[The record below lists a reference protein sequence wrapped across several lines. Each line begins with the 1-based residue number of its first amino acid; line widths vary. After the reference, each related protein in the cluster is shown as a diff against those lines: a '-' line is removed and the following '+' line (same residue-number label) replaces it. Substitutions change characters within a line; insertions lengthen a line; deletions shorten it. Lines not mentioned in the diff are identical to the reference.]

1 MQAGSAAT
9 WAWTPAAGLTGT
21 TISNPVATIT
31 ANTEYIVTGTTVNG
45 CSAKD
50 TVNVTLHPVPTVVT
64 NHDLTICPKT
74 SVQLVANN
82 TMTSWSWTPA
92 LYLNNPAIASPTAA
106 PANSLTYTVQVKD
119 QNNCNYSDTV
129 HVQIR
134 DIRFTLQSQDQ
145 TICYGQSVAL
155 QATGGD
161 IYSWS
166 PAASL
171 NNSSIANPVA
181 KPETGTMYTVYSKEN
196 TCGFDSTMQVQVTV
210 NPTPVVDAIKANDIT
225 CQVPTAQLHASGSV
239 GSSYAWTPV
248 TGLNKANL
256 ADPVSTADTTTT
268 YLVTAT
274 NQFGCYAIDSVTVY
288 VEADGKLAFVAPN
301 AFTPNNDGRNDCFR
315 VISRNGTIIEELAIF
330 NRWGQQVFV
339 STETNP
345 CWNGV
350 FKGEK
355 QPGGTYVYMIK
366 ARTKCGNIKRS
377 NGTLVLVR

>member
-1 MQAGSAAT
+1 
-9 WAWTPAAGLTGT
+9 
-21 TISNPVATIT
+21 
-31 ANTEYIVTGTTVNG
+31 
-45 CSAKD
+45 
-50 TVNVTLHPVPTVVT
+50 
-64 NHDLTICPKT
+64 
-74 SVQLVANN
+74 VQLVSNN
-82 TMTSWSWTPA
+82 TMTSWLWTPA

-119 QNNCNYSDTV
+119 QYNCNYSDTV
-129 HVQIR
+129 HVQLLYP
-134 DIRFTLQSQDQ
+134 RFMLAGPAHTICDGSAVTLQAS
-145 TICYGQSVAL
+145 
-155 QATGGD
+155 GGD
-161 IYSWS
+161 TYSWT
-166 PAASL
+166 PALSL
-171 NNSSIANPVA
+171 NDASIATPVA
-181 KPETGTMYTVYSKEN
+181 TPNAGTLYQVYAREN
-196 TCGFDSTMQVQVTV
+196 TCGYDTTMQIMVNV

-225 CQVPTAQLHASGSV
+225 CQLPTAQLHASGSV
-239 GSSYAWTPV
+239 GSSYLWAPV

-268 YLVTAT
+268 YFVTAT

-288 VEADGKLAFVAPN
+288 VEADGKLAFIAPN
-301 AFTPNNDGRNDCFR
+301 AFSPNNDGRNDCFR

-350 FKGEK
+350 FNGEK